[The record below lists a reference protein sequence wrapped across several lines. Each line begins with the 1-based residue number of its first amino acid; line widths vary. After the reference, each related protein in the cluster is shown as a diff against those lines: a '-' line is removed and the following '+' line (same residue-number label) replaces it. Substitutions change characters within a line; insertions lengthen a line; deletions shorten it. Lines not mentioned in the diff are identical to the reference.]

1 MSENEKRIR
10 DYSEK
15 LAKNRTLLYCYSGIE
30 GVLLLA
36 YIVEFIKGNRTI
48 PYILLFSII
57 LLIPLIACF
66 GLYRNNKE
74 DDRIQYIS
82 SIGYCIL
89 YVFVLFTTTSSAAF
103 TYIVPMIIVIC
114 VYANS
119 KLSIVVGVTA
129 VATNVG
135 KLIFTFLTTEVSKQD
150 IVDFEIQLA
159 VIIMAALYSVVST
172 RVLVKI
178 NRQKMEELDE
188 EKEKIEGLLSNMQD
202 VSKSLNQNVLL
213 VTEKMNALG
222 ESVGTIRN
230 SMQEVSSGS
239 SDTAEAIQVQLLK
252 TEEIQSY
259 IEKVEAASGNISD
272 DLHIT
277 ENIIGTGKEKVDQ
290 LIEQV
295 NIFEQ
300 ATNAVSGQLGALSE
314 NTEKMQSIIELI
326 DNITT
331 QTSLLALN
339 ASIEAARAGEAGRGF
354 AVVASEISNLANQT
368 STATVSITGLIEDIS
383 GALNEVVQAINQ
395 VIQNSQI
402 QNTYAMETAESF
414 EQIQNTSVNI
424 FTEADS
430 LVNIIKELASANASI
445 VDSIQNISA
454 ITEEVSA
461 HATETYTSSE
471 ENSEIVQEVSSLV
484 SALNKKAEQLKQ
496 Q

>member
-1 MSENEKRIR
+1 
-10 DYSEK
+10 
-15 LAKNRTLLYCYSGIE
+15 
-30 GVLLLA
+30 
-36 YIVEFIKGNRTI
+36 
-48 PYILLFSII
+48 
-57 LLIPLIACF
+57 
-66 GLYRNNKE
+66 
-74 DDRIQYIS
+74 
-82 SIGYCIL
+82 
-89 YVFVLFTTTSSAAF
+89 
-103 TYIVPMIIVIC
+103 MIIVIC

-129 VATNVG
+129 VAANVG
-135 KLIFTFLTTEVSKQD
+135 KLIVNFLTTEVSKQD

-159 VIIMAALYSVVST
+159 VVIMTALYSIIIT
-172 RVLVKI
+172 GVLVKI
-178 NRQKMEELDE
+178 NRQKMERLDE
-188 EKEKIEGLLSNMQD
+188 EKEKIERLLLNMQD
-202 VSKSLNQNVLL
+202 VSKSLNENVLL
-213 VTEKMNALG
+213 VTEKMDALG

-239 SDTAEAIQVQLLK
+239 SDTAEAVQVQLLK
-252 TEEIQSY
+252 TEEIQNY

-272 DLHIT
+272 DLHMT
-277 ENIIGTGKEKVDQ
+277 ESIIGTGKEKVDQ

-300 ATNAVSGQLGALSE
+300 ATNAVSGQLTALSE

-395 VIQNSQI
+395 VIHSSQI
-402 QNTYAMETAESF
+402 QNTYAVETAKSF
-414 EQIQNTSVNI
+414 EQIQNTSANI

-430 LVNIIKELASANASI
+430 LIDIIKELAGANASI

-461 HATETYTSSE
+461 HATETYTSSA

-484 SALNKKAEQLKQ
+484 TALNEKAEQLKQ

>member
-1 MSENEKRIR
+1 MSEKEKKVR

-30 GVLLLA
+30 GVLFLA
-36 YIVEFIKGNRTI
+36 YIVEFIKGNRTL
-48 PYILLFSII
+48 PYILLFSAI

-66 GLYRNNKE
+66 CLYRNNKE
-74 DDRIQYIS
+74 DEKIQYIS
-82 SIGYCIL
+82 SIGYCVL
-89 YVFVLFTTTSSAAF
+89 YVFVLFTTTSGAAF

-114 VYANS
+114 VYANF
-119 KLSIVVGVTA
+119 KLSVVVGVTA
-129 VATNVG
+129 VAANIGSMIMT
-135 KLIFTFLTTEVSKQD
+135 ILTTGVSKQT

-159 VIIMAALYSVVST
+159 VTIMSALFSIVATS
-172 RVLVKI
+172 VLVKI
-178 NRQKMEELDE
+178 NNQKMAELDG
-188 EKEKIEGLLSNMQD
+188 EKEKIENMLFNIQD

-213 VTEKMNALG
+213 VTEKMHTLG
-222 ESVGTIRN
+222 ESVLTIRN
-230 SMQEVSSGS
+230 AMQEVSSGS
-239 SDTAEAIQVQLLK
+239 TDTAEAVQVQLLK

-259 IEKVEAASGNISD
+259 IEKVETASGNISR
-272 DLHIT
+272 DLHVT
-277 ENIIGTGKEKVDQ
+277 EGSIAGGKEKIDQ

-295 NIFEQ
+295 NISDQ
-300 ATNAVSGQLGALSE
+300 ATNAVSGQLTALSE

-354 AVVASEISNLANQT
+354 AVVATEISNLANQT
-368 STATVSITGLIEDIS
+368 STATVSITELIEDIS
-383 GALNEVVQAINQ
+383 GALNEVIQAIGQ
-395 VIQNSQI
+395 VIHNSQI
-402 QNTYAMETAESF
+402 QNTYAVETAESF
-414 EQIQNTSVNI
+414 EQIQNSSASI

-430 LVNIIKELASANASI
+430 LVEVIKELASANASI

-461 HATETYTSSE
+461 HAAETYTSSE

-484 SALNKKAEQLKQ
+484 TALNEKAEQLKQ